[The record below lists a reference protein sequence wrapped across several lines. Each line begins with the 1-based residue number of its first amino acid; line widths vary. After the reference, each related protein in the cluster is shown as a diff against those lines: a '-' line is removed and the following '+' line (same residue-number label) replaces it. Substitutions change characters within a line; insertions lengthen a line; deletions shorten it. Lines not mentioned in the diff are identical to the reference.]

1 MIVSLV
7 AGVSRSFNLEKEIET
22 MSILIRKISAKAI
35 CGKIEVPK
43 KATRLFSVFGHATKT
58 KTGTSD
64 YGQWTA
70 LIGRFEA
77 VNFEDGVVS
86 QAPQCF
92 LPEPLNTMISEALQE
107 TKAVVDKDGE
117 EVTDKDGNVTME
129 RVNTSI
135 GFSVEVG
142 VKPSDVPIGYEYT
155 TKENVKADTADPLA
169 ALREETQ
176 KTLPA
181 PTKKKDAKK

>member
-1 MIVSLV
+1 
-7 AGVSRSFNLEKEIET
+7 
-22 MSILIRKISAKAI
+22 MSSLIRKISAKSV

-43 KATRLFSVFGHATKT
+43 KATRLFSVFGQATKT
-58 KTGTSD
+58 KSGTTD
-64 YGQWTA
+64 YGAWTA
-70 LIGRFEA
+70 LVGRFEA
-77 VNFEDGVVS
+77 VNIETGEVF

-92 LPEPLNTMISEALQE
+92 LPEPLNTMIAEALQE
-107 TKAVVDKDGE
+107 TDE
-117 EVTDKDGNVTME
+117 DGN
-129 RVNTSI
+129 RVNDAI

-169 ALREETQ
+169 ALREETA

-181 PTKKKDAKK
+181 PKKK